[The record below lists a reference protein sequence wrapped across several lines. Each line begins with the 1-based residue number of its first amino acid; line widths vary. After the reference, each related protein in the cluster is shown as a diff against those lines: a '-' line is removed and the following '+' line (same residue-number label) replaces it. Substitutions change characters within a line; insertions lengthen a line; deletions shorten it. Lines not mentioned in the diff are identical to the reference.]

1 MAVKKILSLL
11 ILLSILVTGCTEY
24 EGQAKQRIYDYYK
37 KNRLVTSDDSVNI
50 IKAKSLGKDYL
61 VLVEFKQS
69 DNGQYMEDLLM
80 ISADSKDYYAS
91 REAQGTQP
99 SGNDFTLN
107 RLYIGSSTIIFGTF
121 GSIKDSQGNRKKIN
135 CSTIYV
141 KLADGSTIEEKVN
154 NERGYIIVID
164 SLSDIKD
171 VVLMDQEGKVLSS
184 KTNLEKNS
192 PEINKT
198 KFLLTR

>member
-107 RLYIGSSTIIFGTF
+107 RLHIGSSTIIFGTF